1 MICMDLINPK
11 PGWTRPNPPSDQAQ
25 STTSSATVGELNATI
40 AMHANH
46 MQGLQLSS
54 NPCTIPTAFPTPSTP
69 TAPRSSPPPSS
80 AHISSSAARPCSR
93 PRRRY
98 PYHNQ
103 KRPRLMISSSHG
115 VGVFQGKK
123 ITKTKPRKRARK
135 RRPPLLVV
143 KGGNLPPLKQQI
155 RFVTVVH
162 ACAYYLLVVK
172 HGYWNSCTAK
182 IPRSQAQED
191 DCRVLP
197 WRTLHDSRQKKA
209 AFYWWFLSMC
219 VAMAIVFL
227 PPHQILDS
235 RTMGDHLALLV
246 DHLLTESTLEAAIG
260 NGKQAQIAAD
270 SASSGDLGNN
280 STPDTSVGRRTPSG
294 KLVECRICQ
303 EDDQDSNMEI
313 PCSCCG
319 SLKQFKPGYTA
330 LPKLFHYGRAPMNFR
345 YLLYSILP
353 IKINTHSVRGSWDT
367 SSQDL
372 HDPQILTVVP
382 SGVIESNYYDHLAS
396 RLRSTIC
403 CRSVTIIFMILLVL
417 RHTLPLIKGGAEQY
431 SFTLFSLLVLRTAG
445 ILIPIFFIAGTL
457 TTFHH
462 SRRRQVLA
470 RLCNSANVIF
480 LIISSREYVNE
491 VLPFTCSLRHISTK
505 PTGNKQIVELVTNYV
520 KLQSR
525 RCHNEGNI

>member
-1 MICMDLINPK
+1 
-11 PGWTRPNPPSDQAQ
+11 
-25 STTSSATVGELNATI
+25 
-40 AMHANH
+40 MHANH

-155 RFVTVVH
+155 RSLESLAYPKH
-162 ACAYYLLVVK
+162 ARHERELFELEIAGWGTLQTPSPHSISCFLHKYPPASSSIVSSSQVSLSSSKSHLLSLLLLPFSYSGFPWPLSLSLSLGREERVPSEVAGK
-172 HGYWNSCTAK
+172 LPLFAISHSSLLLFFRKGYCFL
-182 IPRSQAQED
+182 
-191 DCRVLP
+191 LP
-197 WRTLHDSRQKKA
+197 G
-209 AFYWWFLSMC
+209 FLSMC

-319 SLKQFKPGYTA
+319 SLKHHDAASDTISSTLIGYAFSGGAMRKETQCV
-330 LPKLFHYGRAPMNFR
+330 R
-345 YLLYSILP
+345 Y
-353 IKINTHSVRGSWDT
+353 
-367 SSQDL
+367 
-372 HDPQILTVVP
+372 
-382 SGVIESNYYDHLAS
+382 AS
-396 RLRSTIC
+396 RIYRSAKVVSLWESSDELQAINQA
-403 CRSVTIIFMILLVL
+403 ILYL
-417 RHTLPLIKGGAEQY
+417 RHTLSGE
-431 SFTLFSLLVLRTAG
+431 AG
-445 ILIPIFFIAGTL
+445 IHPVRTFMIPRF
-457 TTFHH
+457 
-462 SRRRQVLA
+462 
-470 RLCNSANVIF
+470 
-480 LIISSREYVNE
+480 
-491 VLPFTCSLRHISTK
+491 
-505 PTGNKQIVELVTNYV
+505 
-520 KLQSR
+520 
-525 RCHNEGNI
+525 